1 MTENSGKKAYV
12 FGFEIVIS
20 EIFTKTTTWGNYLD
34 AVAACLK
41 VFFTELK
48 VCVT

>member
-1 MTENSGKKAYV
+1 MKENRGKKAYV

-20 EIFTKTTTWGNYLD
+20 EILTKTTTWGNSLD

-41 VFFTELK
+41 VFFTDLK
-48 VCVT
+48 V